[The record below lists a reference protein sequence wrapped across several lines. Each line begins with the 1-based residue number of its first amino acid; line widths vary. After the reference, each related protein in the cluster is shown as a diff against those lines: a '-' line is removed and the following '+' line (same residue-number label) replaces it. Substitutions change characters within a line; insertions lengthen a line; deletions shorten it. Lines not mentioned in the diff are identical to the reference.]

1 MSWPTCLLA
10 AALLAAPA
18 AISAQTF
25 EYNGDYLTD
34 VAHPRLWLPARRAK
48 LLSRE
53 TTRDALRWVQ
63 FSAFIRGGVKM
74 PEPGFAWALYYA
86 ATQSK
91 DHGRLAIEWALSP
104 PATDLRQLA
113 VVFDWCQPLLSAAES
128 KTLVT
133 RIEAL
138 LSKVAAAQDL
148 PSVRDRVVATLAIS
162 GHTENA
168 PHTRYLKPA
177 VEQWW
182 KTRVL
187 EPIQRGETPID
198 LRDHLALIELFH
210 ALRDNL
216 EIDLRET
223 AKKHFTVLPIFHLLA
238 HYPAPFPG
246 AENEY
251 RVPLMKTHGE
261 PDAREMARSRAAALS
276 MVAYDNNS
284 QEMQFLQGWLIQDR
298 FLLRSPYGI
307 PYEFLWANP
316 YQPGLS
322 FHYLPNVFHDPASG
336 RLIIRSTWEDDAVW
350 YYQLG
355 GVVQMF
361 RDGKV
366 INMKSEQIDKQ
377 IDMGNTVLLPSNL
390 SGKFAVSTG
399 EGRLH
404 YYVVGLQPSRRYE
417 LEVDDEEM
425 RDVKTDPGGVLELNF
440 PKDRTAGVLLRP
452 VPAVR

>member
-1 MSWPTCLLA
+1 MLV

-18 AISAQTF
+18 LIPAQTF
-25 EYNGDYLTD
+25 EYTGDYLTD

-48 LLSRE
+48 LLVRE

-63 FSAFIRGGVKM
+63 FNTLIRGGVKM
-74 PEPGFAWALYYA
+74 PEPGFALALYYA
-86 ATQSK
+86 AAQSEE
-91 DHGRLAIEWALSP
+91 HGRQAVAWALSP
-104 PATDLRQLA
+104 AATDLRQL
-113 VVFDWCQPLLSAAES
+113 VIVFDWCQPLLSAADS
-128 KTLVT
+128 KALVAK
-133 RIEAL
+133 IEGL
-138 LSKVAAAQDL
+138 LAKNAAQQDL
-148 PSVRDRVVATLAIS
+148 ASVRDRVVAALAIA
-162 GHTENA
+162 GHSENA
-168 PHTRYLKPA
+168 PHTRYIKQV
-177 VEQWW
+177 VEDWW
-182 KTRVL
+182 KAKVL
-187 EPIQRGETPID
+187 TPIQRGETPID

-261 PDAREMARSRAAALS
+261 PDSREMARSRAAALA
-276 MVAYDNNS
+276 MVAYDNNA
-284 QEMQFLQGWLIQDR
+284 QEMQFLQGWLIQDK

-336 RLIIRSTWEDDAVW
+336 RLIMRSTWEDDAIW
-350 YYQLG
+350 YYQSP

-361 RDGKV
+361 RDGHV
-366 INMKSEQIDKQ
+366 INMKQEQVQKQ
-377 IDMGNTVLLPSNL
+377 IDMGNTILLPANL
-390 SGKFAVSTG
+390 SSKFSVNTG
-399 EGRLH
+399 EGKLH
-404 YYVVGLQPSRRYE
+404 YYVVGLQPGCRYE
-417 LEVDDEEM
+417 LEVDDEEL
-425 RDVKTDPGGVLELNF
+425 REVKTDPGGVLELNF
-440 PKDRTAGVLLRP
+440 PKDRTAGVLLR
-452 VPAVR
+452 VVR